1 MYRYNRTAVMNAI
14 AARWH
19 TPLALLALA
28 TMLGCQG
35 ISTGNTA
42 QQQPSAG
49 QITVKPSS
57 VSFGKVQVGNNQSQP
72 MTMTNSGGSSV
83 TVTAA
88 TVTGTG
94 FSLSGLSLPL
104 DLAAGQ
110 SQPFTITFAP
120 QSVAASSGNLA
131 IVNNGTTSPVNV
143 PLSGNGQTLGVLTAT
158 PSSLD
163 FGSVQ
168 VGNNQPLSETLMN
181 SGGSAITV
189 TQANVTGTGF
199 SISGLSLPLNLAA
212 GQSQPFTVTFAP
224 QSAGSSSG
232 NIALTNSGSNPTVNV
247 PLSGNGLTAG
257 ALTPSP
263 SSLNFGNVQVGNN
276 QMVYET
282 LTNSSGSSSVTISQA
297 GISGTGFSMSGLNPP
312 VVLTPGQHYTFSVTF
327 TPPSAENDSGGIS
340 MTSDASNPNLTIPL
354 TGTGTTAP
362 VGQLSVSPTTFPFG
376 NVTLGSYGTQPGTL
390 SATGASVTVTAGTI
404 NNSVFSLSGLS
415 FPVTIPA
422 GQNVQFTVT
431 FTPQSGGPA
440 SGTLS
445 FTSNAANSPTVA
457 SLTGTGLG
465 SHTVTLNWKASSS
478 QNITGYNIYRG
489 TVSGGPYTKIN
500 SALDPNTNYID
511 STVVDG
517 QTYYYVTTAV
527 NSSDE
532 ESTYSNQAQA
542 VIPVY

>member
-1 MYRYNRTAVMNAI
+1 MKTLN
-14 AARWH
+14 ARWNA
-19 TPLALLALA
+19 LVVLLALA

-35 ISTGNTA
+35 ISTGNTPQ

-49 QITVKPSS
+49 QITVQPIS

-83 TVTAA
+83 TVTKA

-94 FSLSGLSLPL
+94 FSVSGLSLPL
-104 DLAAGQ
+104 DLPAGQ
-110 SQPFTITFAP
+110 SQPFTVTFAP
-120 QSVAASSGNLA
+120 QSAASSSGNVA
-131 IVNNGTTSPVNV
+131 IINNGATSPVNV
-143 PLSGNGQTLGVLTAT
+143 PLSGNGQTDGALTAN
-158 PSSLD
+158 PPSLD

-168 VGNNQPLSETLMN
+168 VGSNQPLSETLTN

-212 GQSQPFTVTFAP
+212 GQNQSFTVTFAP
-224 QSAGSSSG
+224 QSAGTING
-232 NIALTNSGSNPTVNV
+232 NIALTSSGSNPAVNV
-247 PLSGNGLTAG
+247 PLAGNGLAPG

-263 SSLNFGNVQVGNN
+263 SSISFGNVQVGNN
-276 QMVYET
+276 QSVYET

-297 GISGTGFSMSGLNPP
+297 SITGAGFSMSGLNPP
-312 VVLTPGQHYTFSVTF
+312 VVLTPGQHYSFSVTF
-327 TPPSAENDSGGIS
+327 APTSAGNDSGSIS
-340 MTSDASNPNLTIPL
+340 VTSDASDPNLAIPL

-362 VGQLSVSPTTFPFG
+362 VGQLSVSPTSFPFG

-390 SATGASVTVTAGTI
+390 SASGTSITVTAGTI
-404 NNSVFSLSGLS
+404 DNAAFSLSGLS

-422 GQNVQFTVT
+422 GKNAQFTVT
-431 FTPQSGGPA
+431 FTPQAGGQA
-440 SGTLS
+440 TGTLS
-445 FTSNAANSPTVA
+445 FVSNAANSPTVA
-457 SLTGTGLG
+457 SLTGTGVLG
-465 SHTVTLNWKASSS
+465 SHTVSLTWNASTS

-489 TVSGGPYTKIN
+489 TVSGGPYSKIN
-500 SALDPNTNYID
+500 SALDPNTNYTD
-511 STVVDG
+511 GTVANG

-527 NSSDE
+527 NSGDE

-542 VIPVY
+542 VIPAN

>member
-354 TGTGTTAP
+354 TGTGTNAP

-376 NVTLGSYGTQPGTL
+376 NVTVGSYGTQPGTL

-489 TVSGGPYTKIN
+489 AVSGGPYTKIN